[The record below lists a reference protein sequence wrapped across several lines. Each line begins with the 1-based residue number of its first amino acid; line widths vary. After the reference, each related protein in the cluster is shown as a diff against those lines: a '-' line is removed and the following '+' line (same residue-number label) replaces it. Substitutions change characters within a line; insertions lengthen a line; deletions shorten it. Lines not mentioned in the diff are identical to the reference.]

1 MRILLFFAVFLMAAL
16 FMVWPAKSQDCFE
29 VPATIKQL
37 DEYTKAQNLKARAYL
52 FHSQHPAIKILIVW
66 MAAIPNAVHVSA
78 YRNGCLIAF
87 PDGNTTKMLAID
99 DEIRNAIG
107 QPETE
112 LLFDNGGESPFTT
125 F

>member
-1 MRILLFFAVFLMAAL
+1 
-16 FMVWPAKSQDCFE
+16 
-29 VPATIKQL
+29 
-37 DEYTKAQNLKARAYL
+37 
-52 FHSQHPAIKILIVW
+52 
-66 MAAIPNAVHVSA
+66 VHVSA